1 MAPRPIGPVGVAAAW
16 AAWSVAGLSVAAA
29 AFAVGLRPD
38 RGIPWDSVLFPVL
51 FCIPGALIAWQLPR
65 HPVGWLMLAVGA
77 CFAANAVSLQ
87 WLASGRDAGAGTMA
101 WWSDRGSAAI
111 VPLTLLLILLLPD
124 GRLPSPRWRLLVVA
138 IMTAQLAVVALWCL
152 VPVLPAGWR
161 PVVDALELMLV
172 VPFLLGVAA
181 VAQRLRTPRDRPVV
195 VSVLAGV
202 LVFVLLVTVPD
213 LVWPRAGQWFHIVAA
228 AVLCGSILGA
238 VVRGRFD
245 RVQVAVSQALIYSV
259 LTVIVI
265 LAYLGLV
272 AASARIGVPDELAGL
287 VTAAVALALLP
298 ARGILQRG
306 LRRAMY
312 GDRGEPQR
320 ALRRLSSSVADHD
333 DLPGVLQGLASSVR
347 ASLRARWVEAEFR
360 GHRAETGTRDGSVP
374 EALALDGG
382 DQEGGVLRIG
392 LGVGRSLR
400 VDERELLRD
409 LADQGARA
417 ARVVCLAAD
426 LAVARQTLVESR
438 EKERS
443 RLRRDLHDDLGPL
456 LAGMAMQLG
465 SLGELVSAD
474 ADLATTRL
482 QRLEAEAR
490 VALERTRHLSR
501 DLRPARLD
509 DLGLVGAVVEAG
521 RALGV
526 QVSTS
531 GTPAP
536 ELSAAAQVAAYRIAT
551 EAVLNAQRHARA
563 DVVDLGLH
571 LDGDTLLV
579 EVVDHGP
586 GLADAPTGV
595 GLESM
600 RNRAAELGGT
610 LELEETPGGG
620 LTVRARIPDAV
631 APAGAR

>member
-1 MAPRPIGPVGVAAAW
+1 MAPRPIGPVGAAAAW

-382 DQEGGVLRIG
+382 DQDGGVLRIG
-392 LGVGRSLR
+392 LGMGRSLR

>member
-382 DQEGGVLRIG
+382 DQDGGVLRIG